1 MLLFPMIYY
10 FCTHLDKH
18 NDHEKQTIFYYSSHA
33 AVSNIAICTI
43 RHWQTIRSILS
54 DRSYPLHRK
63 LIGIAG
69 YSSNLRNGIGW
80 SGSYTYLVGNKPAIR
95 AGFGILYQGSR
106 YTGNTTNTTDK
117 IQTHYFAPQFSLHWL
132 KQQFD
137 WYFTTGTGYQ
147 LYKDDSM
154 VYDKPRKV
162 SMNKWAAN
170 FGVGGEYHLFTHW
183 GISARISYILAYSGE
198 YSVRYHHK
206 EWMVQP
212 HYPMNGSDD
221 ISQLSFSAG
230 INYHF

>member
-1 MLLFPMIYY
+1 MKNKLYFIIVATLLCPTSLYAQSG
-10 FCTHLDKH
+10 TDKRSVLSF
-18 NDHEKQTIFYYSSHA
+18 QTGPTLY
-33 AVSNIAICTI
+33 TG
-43 RHWQTIRSILS
+43 
-54 DRSYPLHRK
+54 K

-170 FGVGGEYHLFTHW
+170 FGVGGEYHAST
-183 GISARISYILAYSGE
+183 R
-198 YSVRYHHK
+198 
-206 EWMVQP
+206 
-212 HYPMNGSDD
+212 
-221 ISQLSFSAG
+221 
-230 INYHF
+230 

>member
-1 MLLFPMIYY
+1 MKNKLYFIIVATLLCPTSLYAQSG
-10 FCTHLDKH
+10 TDKRSVLSF
-18 NDHEKQTIFYYSSHA
+18 QTGPTLY
-33 AVSNIAICTI
+33 TG
-43 RHWQTIRSILS
+43 
-54 DRSYPLHRK
+54 K

-69 YSSNLRNGIGW
+69 YSSSLRNGIGW

-137 WYFTTGTGYQ
+137 LYFTTGTGYQ
-147 LYKDDSM
+147 LYKDNSM

-170 FGVGGEYHLFTHW
+170 FGIGGEYHPFTHW

>member
-1 MLLFPMIYY
+1 
-10 FCTHLDKH
+10 
-18 NDHEKQTIFYYSSHA
+18 
-33 AVSNIAICTI
+33 
-43 RHWQTIRSILS
+43 
-54 DRSYPLHRK
+54 
-63 LIGIAG
+63 
-69 YSSNLRNGIGW
+69 LRNGIGW
-80 SGSYTYLVGNKPAIR
+80 SGSYTYLVGSKPAIR

-106 YTGNTTNTTDK
+106 YTGNTPNTTDK

-137 WYFTTGTGYQ
+137 LYFTTGTGYQ
-147 LYKDDSM
+147 LYKDNSM

-170 FGVGGEYHLFTHW
+170 FGIGGEYHPFTHW

>member
-1 MLLFPMIYY
+1 MKNKLYFIIVATLLCPTSLYAQSG
-10 FCTHLDKH
+10 TDKRSVLSF
-18 NDHEKQTIFYYSSHA
+18 QTGPTLY
-33 AVSNIAICTI
+33 TG
-43 RHWQTIRSILS
+43 
-54 DRSYPLHRK
+54 K

-170 FGVGGEYHLFTHW
+170 FG
-183 GISARISYILAYSGE
+183 SRRRIPPFHPLGDQC
-198 YSVRYHHK
+198 K
-206 EWMVQP
+206 DKL
-212 HYPMNGSDD
+212 YPGV
-221 ISQLSFSAG
+221 FR
-230 INYHF
+230 

>member
-1 MLLFPMIYY
+1 MKNKLYFIIVATLLCPTSLYAQSG
-10 FCTHLDKH
+10 TDKRSVLSF
-18 NDHEKQTIFYYSSHA
+18 QTGPTLY
-33 AVSNIAICTI
+33 TG
-43 RHWQTIRSILS
+43 
-54 DRSYPLHRK
+54 K

-95 AGFGILYQGSR
+95 AGFGMLYQGSR

-183 GISARISYILAYSGE
+183 GDQCKDKL
-198 YSVRYHHK
+198 
-206 EWMVQP
+206 
-212 HYPMNGSDD
+212 YPGV
-221 ISQLSFSAG
+221 FR
-230 INYHF
+230 

>member
-1 MLLFPMIYY
+1 MP
-10 FCTHLDKH
+10 
-18 NDHEKQTIFYYSSHA
+18 NSS
-33 AVSNIAICTI
+33 
-43 RHWQTIRSILS
+43 
-54 DRSYPLHRK
+54 
-63 LIGIAG
+63 
-69 YSSNLRNGIGW
+69 
-80 SGSYTYLVGNKPAIR
+80 
-95 AGFGILYQGSR
+95 
-106 YTGNTTNTTDK
+106 DK

>member
-1 MLLFPMIYY
+1 MKCKRCFFVAATLLCSASLYAQSGT
-10 FCTHLDKH
+10 C
-18 NDHEKQTIFYYSSHA
+18 
-33 AVSNIAICTI
+33 
-43 RHWQTIRSILS
+43 RRSILS
-54 DRSYPLHRK
+54 FQTGPALYTGK
-63 LIGIAG
+63 LIGTAG
-69 YSSNLRNGIGW
+69 CSSSLRNGISW

-95 AGFGILYQGSR
+95 AGFGILYQGNR
-106 YTGNTTNTTDK
+106 YTGDMPNSTDK

-132 KQQFD
+132 KQQFSL
-137 WYFTTGTGYQ
+137 FFATGTGYQ
-147 LYKDDSM
+147 IYKDNST

-170 FGVGGEYHLFTHW
+170 FGAGGEYHLSSHW
-183 GISARISYILAYSGE
+183 GISAKINYILAYSGE

-206 EWMVQP
+206 EWTVQP

>member
-1 MLLFPMIYY
+1 MKNKLYFIIVATLLCPTSLYAQSG
-10 FCTHLDKH
+10 TDKRSVLSF
-18 NDHEKQTIFYYSSHA
+18 QTGPTLY
-33 AVSNIAICTI
+33 TG
-43 RHWQTIRSILS
+43 
-54 DRSYPLHRK
+54 K

-106 YTGNTTNTTDK
+106 YT
-117 IQTHYFAPQFSLHWL
+117 
-132 KQQFD
+132 
-137 WYFTTGTGYQ
+137 
-147 LYKDDSM
+147 DSM